1 MTTRHT
7 FRRGQRRPTVLR
19 SDSQRRELVVSLSVV
34 AVLQGAIA
42 VALVVSALQTYRM
55 WRQSVPYMPGQIAR
69 AVPVFIVLG
78 AGIAIFAALRTLRR
92 IRAIRRAPVAADTD
106 A

>member
-7 FRRGQRRPTVLR
+7 FRRGQRHPTVLR
-19 SDSQRRELVVSLSVV
+19 SDSQRRELVISLSVV

-55 WRQSVPYMPGQIAR
+55 WRQSVPYIPGQIAR
-69 AVPVFIVLG
+69 VVPVFIVMG
-78 AGIAIFAALRTLRR
+78 AVIAIFAAIRTLRR
-92 IRAIRRAPVAADTD
+92 VRAVQRSPIDSQPDS
-106 A
+106 